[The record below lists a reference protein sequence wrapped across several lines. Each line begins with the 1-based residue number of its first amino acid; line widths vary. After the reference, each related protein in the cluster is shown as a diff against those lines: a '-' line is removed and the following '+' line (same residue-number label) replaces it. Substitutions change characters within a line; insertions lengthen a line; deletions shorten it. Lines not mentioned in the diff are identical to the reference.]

1 MELPKFKKEKERFD
15 YTSPILANGIR
26 CKLLD
31 RLWISYSNPF
41 HPVASYVEVILTEN
55 GSIQHPM
62 MGLIANSVYST
73 YTWSCID
80 NLFQINVIS
89 YIEQQYINSKAIPIE
104 IISNTEE

>member
-1 MELPKFKKEKERFD
+1 MELPKFKKEIERFD

-31 RLWISYSNPF
+31 RLWVSF

-80 NLFQINVIS
+80 NLFQKNVIS
-89 YIEQQYINSKAIPIE
+89 YIEQQYINSKAIPLE
-104 IISNTEE
+104 IISNIEE